1 MHIAVVCFTCKQ
13 LALTKPRIEIPRRKS
28 GIWPKSSVNM
38 WKRHPMLELLEAG
51 VFEECSMRRF
61 AGSSKTFKNI
71 FNDILH
77 ISSPVNIH
85 SHEMWLAWRNW
96 SWRLSRFRWFH
107 WWFWS
112 HREHWLSGNWR
123 FPTNIRYCKQK
134 FQQSCVI
141 HSSITYR
148 FFICPELVSQPCKS
162 AEK

>member
-51 VFEECSMRRF
+51 FLKNAQCEDLQ
-61 AGSSKTFKNI
+61 GHQKHSKTYLMIFFTSQYPQPWDVTRLKKLKLAPFKVQVVSLV
-71 FNDILH
+71 ILK
-77 ISSPVNIH
+77 P
-85 SHEMWLAWRNW
+85 
-96 SWRLSRFRWFH
+96 SRT
-107 WWFWS
+107 
-112 HREHWLSGNWR
+112 LTSGNWR

-134 FQQSCVI
+134 FRQSCVI

-162 AEK
+162 VEK